1 MDKHGYR
8 EELPL
13 FQAKEQNE
21 VPFLGQIGYTPAF
34 FYIKKDKGTG
44 QITEIRTLDKWQHS
58 EKFMPQLA

>member
-1 MDKHGYR
+1 
-8 EELPL
+8 L